1 MVVARISKKD
11 RRGIEEGSK
20 KGGGWELKI
29 ENWELKIGVDGDCGR
44 EGRCGENRFDRVDR
58 FNREDRCDRNWKNGD
73 WGREGRFGQ
82 EGMKKAETFAG
93 LGFLCFRVSMHYYI
107 SESFL

>member
-1 MVVARISKKD
+1 MKVVRVSKKD

-20 KGGGWELKI
+20 KGGG
-29 ENWELKIGVDGDCGR
+29 WELKIGVDGDCGR

>member
-1 MVVARISKKD
+1 MEVVRVSKKD

-44 EGRCGENRFDRVDR
+44 DGRCG
-58 FNREDRCDRNWKNGD
+58 
-73 WGREGRFGQ
+73 
-82 EGMKKAETFAG
+82 
-93 LGFLCFRVSMHYYI
+93 GF
-107 SESFL
+107 